1 MNSHRIHH
9 RHRQQVDV
17 NQVGTIGR
25 NQFQQWVHAGV
36 GSTGQSSEG
45 GVTAA
50 SSDVFDADADLNTGF
65 DVAAVSQ
72 SAGLYVDANPNIIR
86 RPSCR

>member
-1 MNSHRIHH
+1 
-9 RHRQQVDV
+9 
-17 NQVGTIGR
+17 
-25 NQFQQWVHAGV
+25 
-36 GSTGQSSEG
+36 
-45 GVTAA
+45 

-86 RPSCR
+86 RPSCRWYSNVHTKH